1 MDSKVKQRLVGALVL
16 IGMVMILVPI
26 IFHSGNMH
34 ADTISLT
41 PIAPPAP
48 EMPAVEKRVASHAKK
63 LADMQQIIF
72 EHTLNKTP

>member
-16 IGMVMILVPI
+16 IGIVVILVPI
-26 IFHSGNMH
+26 VFHSDNMH

-48 EMPAVEKRVASHAKK
+48 PKPEVEKLAASHAKT
-63 LADMQQIIF
+63 LTDTQQIIF
-72 EHTLNKTP
+72 EQSPN